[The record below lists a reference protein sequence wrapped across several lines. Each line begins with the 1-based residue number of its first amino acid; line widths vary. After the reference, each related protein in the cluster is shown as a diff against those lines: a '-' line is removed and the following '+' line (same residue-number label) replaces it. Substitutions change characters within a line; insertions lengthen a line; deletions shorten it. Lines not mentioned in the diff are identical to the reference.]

1 MSATLAAPLPA
12 ARLPLH
18 PAAAAA
24 ARAGASAFEATG
36 FEIGWD
42 HAHHRLV
49 PPAEH
54 LHAGHPVRQGWQ
66 AGQAV
71 FGTRTLRA
79 TPAVRKWLQ
88 LRLNAWLRGR
98 AFEGVQVTPR
108 YLQQIDVA
116 HCPITREALTHAT
129 GTPSDASVDRVN
141 NDAGYAGGNLA
152 VMSVRANAVKGALR
166 WDEALERAQRL
177 ECEEGLAAID
187 GLGAAEWLRVAVL
200 ASFATAL
207 PHDAVATLPLVV
219 LPPNRLRLLNAVQAL
234 QVLLTLQFT
243 RPHVGRRIAELTAA
257 MPGAD
262 ARTAYQ
268 VFMHTLLARRVAAG
282 PQIDGAALRRAL
294 ENAWTHPLVQRR
306 WQRLALRLTQADCER
321 LVELAC
327 RRGLAG
333 RDCRWLPLEAATDG
347 WALETRG
354 YVAVDAPA
362 GGVAAS
368 LADAVPQEAPAEGAA
383 AVPAALPRQAALF
396 A

>member
-1 MSATLAAPLPA
+1 MPATLAAALPA

-24 ARAGASAFEATG
+24 VRAGASAFEATG

-98 AFEGVQVTPR
+98 AFEGVQVTPHF
-108 YLQQIDVA
+108 LQQIDVA
-116 HCPITREALTHAT
+116 HCPVTREALVHAT
-129 GTPSDASVDRVN
+129 GTPADASVDRVN
-141 NDAGYAGGNLA
+141 NDAGYAAGNLA
-152 VMSVRANAVKGALR
+152 VISVRANAAKGALR
-166 WDEALERAQRL
+166 WDEALARARRI
-177 ECEEGLAAID
+177 EAEGLAEID
-187 GLGAAEWLRVAVL
+187 GLDAGAWLRIAVL
-200 ASFATAL
+200 ASFATPLA
-207 PHDAVATLPLVV
+207 HEAAAALPLVV

-243 RPHVGRRIAELTAA
+243 RPQVGRRIAELAAA

-262 ARTAYQ
+262 ARAAYQ

-282 PQIDGAALRRAL
+282 AQVEGAALRRAL
-294 ENAWTHPLVQRR
+294 EDAWTHPLVQRR
-306 WQRLALRLTQADCER
+306 WQRLALRLTGADCER

-333 RDCRWLPLEAATDG
+333 RECRWLPPAAATDG

-354 YVAVDAPA
+354 YVAAGDSGPAGPAEPAPHVDAAPPRA
-362 GGVAAS
+362 
-368 LADAVPQEAPAEGAA
+368 PQPPQA
-383 AVPAALPRQAALF
+383 RQAALF